1 MSSAHE
7 GIFFNQELC
16 PIIHRDIKPSNILVV
31 QNPTLGELV
40 KVLDFGIA
48 KLIQSSSTMTHS
60 FMGTLA
66 YCSPEQ
72 IEGKELDNRSDIY
85 SLGVMMYEM
94 LTGEMPVLP
103 ETSSFGSWYK
113 AHHDLQPEPFNPE
126 LNLPSPLQR
135 LVMKCLAKSP
145 DQRPQTVEEVSQAL
159 KELALRD
166 SLITW
171 RRSLSDQEDYSEKE
185 TVYSPPIEDPIHN
198 PIDKICLQY
207 SWPKDKPQ
215 RKIVFPALIPSETVP
230 IPTLWGMLDSSDIL
244 KHKSSTRYNQF
255 LFMTKPHPMMLWIT
269 VLYKR
274 SSGAKWLPCYLDLKT
289 NTGQRLIHILGEQ
302 GGYRILLFALDKP
315 QSCQH
320 LIHASIAPKQCTLLQ
335 EWANT
340 SRTLK
345 GSNKAQINKKRL
357 KQEFEKLKPKILMK
371 LEGVHGR

>member
-1 MSSAHE
+1 
-7 GIFFNQELC
+7 
-16 PIIHRDIKPSNILVV
+16 
-31 QNPTLGELV
+31 
-40 KVLDFGIA
+40 
-48 KLIQSSSTMTHS
+48 
-60 FMGTLA
+60 
-66 YCSPEQ
+66 
-72 IEGKELDNRSDIY
+72 
-85 SLGVMMYEM
+85 MMYEM

-145 DQRPQTVEEVSQAL
+145 DQRPQGVEEVSQAL

-171 RRSLSDQEDYSEKE
+171 RRSLSDKEDYSEKE
-185 TVYSPPIEDPIHN
+185 TVYSARNCDGESQSVEAPIHN
-198 PIDKICLQY
+198 PIDKICLEY

-215 RKIVFPALIPSETVP
+215 GKIVFPALIPSETEP
-230 IPTLWGMLDSSDIL
+230 IPTLWAMLDSSDIL
-244 KHKSSTRYNQF
+244 THKSSTRYNQF

-289 NTGQRLIHILGEQ
+289 NTGQRLTHILGEQ
-302 GGYRILLFALDKP
+302 GSYRILLFALDKP
-315 QSCQH
+315 QSCEHQ
-320 LIHASIAPKQCTLLQ
+320 IHASIAPKQCDLLQ
-335 EWANT
+335 EWAKN

-345 GSNKAQINKKRL
+345 GSNKTQVSKQRL

-371 LEGVHGR
+371 LEGVQVSS